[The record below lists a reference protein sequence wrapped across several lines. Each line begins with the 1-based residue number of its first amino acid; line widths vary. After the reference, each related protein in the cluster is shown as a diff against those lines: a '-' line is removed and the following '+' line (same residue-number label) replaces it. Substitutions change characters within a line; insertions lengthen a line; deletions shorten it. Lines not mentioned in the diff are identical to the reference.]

1 MCPHT
6 GAGVVGTRNG
16 ALVGTQGIARLE
28 RVRGRERKA
37 SYTSRLR
44 QGHKQEAESEEEAA
58 MPKLEEVARKR
69 KKEEEAKAEEKV
81 DKMVEDEEELGAG
94 T

>member
-1 MCPHT
+1 M
-6 GAGVVGTRNG
+6 GTRNG

-44 QGHKQEAESEEEAA
+44 QGHKQKAESEETA
-58 MPKLEEVARKR
+58 MPSLEEVVRKR
-69 KKEEEAKAEEKV
+69 KKEEVKAEEKV
-81 DKMVEDEEELGAG
+81 VKVEEEVSKRKTGG
-94 T
+94 QGC